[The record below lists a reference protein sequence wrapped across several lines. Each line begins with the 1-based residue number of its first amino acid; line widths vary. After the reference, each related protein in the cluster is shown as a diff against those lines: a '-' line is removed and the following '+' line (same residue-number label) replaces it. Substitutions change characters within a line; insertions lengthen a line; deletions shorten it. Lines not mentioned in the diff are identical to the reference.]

1 MNNLLRGAYFMNQL
15 QADIFGIFW
24 IFLFF
29 FMLFFYPRLLL
40 YQLLDRFYK
49 TSQLLD
55 TLNQMG
61 RKKILSKINGR
72 EEEENEIK
80 RFLNFFLIP
89 PVSLDPFGIIKKL
102 EHLINQEEER
112 FRNFASK
119 VAKNL
124 NEEEKWN
131 FISALSAQIAL
142 HNFSKIVKHY
152 IQLIE
157 KTKSYQLGFIIQ
169 MQLPFIEKYSKAIYK
184 AVEAFVS
191 NHPIGDSVGPL
202 LAASMM
208 KNVAKEIDNS
218 VYSIEKLKGKKVIVV
233 KAKGPGARVGR
244 LGRVVEILA
253 KKFKV
258 EKIITVDAAL
268 KLESEKTGEIAE
280 GIGVAIGGIGV
291 EKAIIEEVATKNKIK
306 LDSYVIKMSAEE
318 ALYSMK
324 EEILNAAFEV
334 KKMIEKNIEE
344 SKEKV
349 IMVVGVGNTCGIPN
363 NNNLDEVIKVIKRG
377 SREIKKW
384 EEEERKREKSLWN
397 FGI

>member
-1 MNNLLRGAYFMNQL
+1 MNNLLRGVYFMNLL

-112 FRNFASK
+112 FKTFASK

-124 NEEEKWN
+124 NDEEKWN

-208 KNVAKEIDNS
+208 KNVAREIDNS
-218 VYSIEKLKGKKVIVV
+218 AYSIEKFKGKKVIVV
-233 KAKGPGARVGR
+233 KAKGPGARIGR
-244 LGRVVEILA
+244 LGRVVEFLV

-258 EKIITVDAAL
+258 EKIISVDAAV

-318 ALYSMK
+318 ALYNMK

-363 NNNLDEVIKVIKRG
+363 NNKLDEVIKVIKRA
-377 SREIKKW
+377 SKEIKRW
-384 EEEERKREKSLWN
+384 EEEEKKREKSLWN

>member
-1 MNNLLRGAYFMNQL
+1 MNQL
-15 QADIFGIFW
+15 QGDIFGIFW
-24 IFLFF
+24 IFIFF

-152 IQLIE
+152 IHLIE

-191 NHPIGDSVGPL
+191 NHPIGDSAGPL

-208 KNVAKEIDNS
+208 KNVVREIDNS
-218 VYSIEKLKGKKVIVV
+218 VYSIEKFKGKKVIVV

-244 LGRVVEILA
+244 LGRVVEILV

-258 EKIITVDAAL
+258 EKIITVDAAV

-291 EKAIIEEVATKNKIK
+291 EKAIIEEIATKNKIK

-318 ALYSMK
+318 ALYNMK

-363 NNNLDEVIKVIKRG
+363 NNKLDEVIKTIKRA
-377 SREIKKW
+377 SKEIKRW
-384 EEEERKREKSLWN
+384 EEEEKKREKSLWN

>member
-1 MNNLLRGAYFMNQL
+1 MNQL

-152 IQLIE
+152 IHLIE

-208 KNVAKEIDNS
+208 KNVAREIDNS
-218 VYSIEKLKGKKVIVV
+218 VYSIEKLKGKKIIVV
-233 KAKGPGARVGR
+233 KAKGPGARLGR
-244 LGRVVEILA
+244 LGRVVEILT

-318 ALYSMK
+318 ALYNMK

-363 NNNLDEVIKVIKRG
+363 NNKLDEVIKVIKRG